1 MAGLR
6 AAAFGVPFQP
16 VAGMFGSDIPTAS
29 GLKTVV
35 DPYTGQAVYVVPRL
49 RPDWAI
55 LHVPEADAAGN
66 ARIYGTPFWDR
77 AMARAARGVILS
89 AERIVPSE
97 ELARQPELTAIPG
110 LFVRAVVHAPGGA
123 LPCSSTP
130 DYDLDRAAV
139 RAYLEAAHDRAALA
153 AYLEAQ
159 DRPLRGLAPHA
170 A

>member
-1 MAGLR
+1 
-6 AAAFGVPFQP
+6 
-16 VAGMFGSDIPTAS
+16 MFGSDIPAAS

-35 DPYTGQAVYVVPRL
+35 DPYTGQEVYVVPRL
-49 RPDWAI
+49 QPDWAI
-55 LHVPEADAAGN
+55 LHVPEADADGN

-77 AMARAARGVILS
+77 AMARAARAVILS
-89 AERIVPSE
+89 AERIVSRE
-97 ELARQPELTAIPG
+97 ELARQPELTAVPG

-130 DYDLDRAAV
+130 DYDTDREGV
-139 RAYLEAAHDRAALA
+139 RAYLEASRDPTALG
-153 AYLEAQ
+153 AYIEAQ

>member
-1 MAGLR
+1 
-6 AAAFGVPFQP
+6 
-16 VAGMFGSDIPTAS
+16 MFGSDIPAAS

-35 DPYTGQAVYVVPRL
+35 DPYTGQEVYVVPRL
-49 RPDWAI
+49 QPDWAI
-55 LHVPEADAAGN
+55 LHVPEADADGN

-89 AERIVPSE
+89 AERIVSSD

-130 DYDLDRAAV
+130 DYDVDRTGV
-139 RAYLEAAHDRAALA
+139 RTYLEAARDAAGLA
-153 AYLEAQ
+153 AYLESQ
-159 DRPLRGLAPHA
+159 DRELRGLAPHA

>member
-1 MAGLR
+1 
-6 AAAFGVPFQP
+6 
-16 VAGMFGSDIPTAS
+16 MFGSDIPAAS
-29 GLKTVV
+29 GLKTVA

-49 RPDWAI
+49 QPDWAI
-55 LHVPEADAAGN
+55 LHVPEADADGN

-89 AERIVPSE
+89 AERIVPGE
-97 ELARQPELTAIPG
+97 ELARRPELTAIPG

-130 DYDLDRAAV
+130 DYDLDRAGV
-139 RAYLEAAHDRAALA
+139 WAYLEAARDPGTLA
-153 AYLEAQ
+153 AYLEMH
-159 DRPLRGLAPHA
+159 DRELRGLAPHA